1 MMTAEAKR
9 PSKALRR
16 GSIRRGSGRALF
28 QELLRGVRGEVRF
41 DEPMAR
47 YTSFRIGG
55 PADAMIF
62 PKDRDDLARVLEAFR
77 REEMPLF
84 VLGGGCNLL
93 VRDGGIRGGVISLR
107 DLSRV
112 DGLPAA
118 PGPQGEP
125 VCLAVEAGMD
135 LARLLALTVR
145 KGLAGLEFTAGIPG
159 TLGGALVMNAGS
171 YGGEMSGVVRSLSVM
186 DHRGEVRELRGE
198 EARFGYR
205 ASHIPG
211 RVILGG
217 VVETRRG
224 ETGKIR
230 EIVHGN
236 LLRKKTSQPIR
247 FPSAGSVFKNPPGM
261 RAWEAIHSVGLR
273 GVRIGGAQVSEMH
286 ANYIVNRGGAT
297 ARDILEL
304 IHRIGKGVERE
315 LGLTLELEIRIVGEG

>member
-9 PSKALRR
+9 PTKALRR
-16 GSIRRGSGRALF
+16 GSLRRGSGRACYR
-28 QELLRGVRGEVRF
+28 ELLEGVRGEVRF

-47 YTSFRIGG
+47 HTSFRVGG
-55 PADAMIF
+55 PADVMVF
-62 PKDRDDLARVLEAFR
+62 PKDGDDLARALDRFR
-77 REEMPLF
+77 REEIPLF

-93 VRDGGIRGGVISLR
+93 IRDGGIRGGVISLR

-112 DGLPAA
+112 EGLPAA
-118 PGPQGEP
+118 PGALGEP
-125 VCLAVEAGMD
+125 VSLAVEAGMD

-145 KGLAGLEFTAGIPG
+145 EGLSGLEFTAGIPG

-171 YGGEMSGVVRSLSVM
+171 FGGEMSGVVRSLTVM
-186 DHRGEVRELRGE
+186 DHRGEVQELRGE

-205 ASHIPG
+205 VSHIPG

-217 VVETRRG
+217 VLETRRG
-224 ETGKIR
+224 ETAKIR

-236 LLRKKTSQPIR
+236 LLRKKTTQPVR
-247 FPSAGSVFKNPPGM
+247 FPSAGSVFKNLPGK

-297 ARDILEL
+297 ARDVMEL
-304 IHRIGKGVERE
+304 IHRIGKRVERE